1 MLVIRGD
8 VPRRG
13 AVNAAL
19 TAIPDISDLP
29 VGDGVANLSVRQ
41 GAICPCPAAADRDG
55 GLKGTAAAVPQ
66 LLHPDHPA
74 VLPRAG
80 QRLNGGLH
88 RLRRHRDHCQ
98 GVTAGG
104 IGIILCL
111 SGGAPLL
118 RQRDMGGAAQTV
130 AEHQD
135 QNHHH
140 QDNKARGDPVQLPF
154 LHLRPPL
161 SGCRPRQVRRRIL
174 PADPAAGRTSTRW
187 HRQSGGRHG
196 RHRKDSPRGP
206 WRRRRSCPGS
216 AAPPW

>member
-1 MLVIRGD
+1 L
-8 VPRRG
+8 
-13 AVNAAL
+13 A
-19 TAIPDISDLP
+19 AIPDISDLP

-41 GAICPCPAAADRDG
+41 GAVCPCPAAADRDG

-104 IGIILCL
+104 IGILCL

-140 QDNKARGDPVQLPF
+140 QDNKARGD
-154 LHLRPPL
+154 
-161 SGCRPRQVRRRIL
+161 
-174 PADPAAGRTSTRW
+174 
-187 HRQSGGRHG
+187 
-196 RHRKDSPRGP
+196 
-206 WRRRRSCPGS
+206 
-216 AAPPW
+216 